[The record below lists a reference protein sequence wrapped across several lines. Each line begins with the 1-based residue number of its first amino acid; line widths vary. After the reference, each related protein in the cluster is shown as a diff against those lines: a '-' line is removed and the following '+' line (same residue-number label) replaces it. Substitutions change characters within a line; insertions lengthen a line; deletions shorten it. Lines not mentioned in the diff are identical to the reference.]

1 MKALLRAI
9 AALALLALL
18 VPSLAASAQTDP
30 AALIRQYF
38 EARDRGDV
46 AATMAFYA
54 DDAVLEG
61 AGLCSPNRCAG
72 KAAIQREIER
82 QVAAKVQTTIT
93 DSQVSGNAV
102 TVRLELR
109 GNAIR
114 AAGVERIVNSVTV
127 EVRGDKFVAFRVR
140 FDTNDPQTATFLNFQ
155 RLTGLLRQHYE
166 ARNRDDAAAALESF
180 TDDAVFEVATCRP
193 ACVGKEAIRRELEG
207 GVAVHR
213 RQTISNLQVSGN
225 TVTFR
230 IESRTDNIRAA
241 GLERIVASAT
251 AEFRDG
257 KIAILR
263 SVQDMSDPQ
272 TAQFVAWQQAR
283 RVQQPTQLPRTGGSP
298 VALFAALGLGA
309 LLSALGLALRGA
321 RR

>member
-102 TVRLELR
+102 TVRLEL
-109 GNAIR
+109 
-114 AAGVERIVNSVTV
+114 
-127 EVRGDKFVAFRVR
+127 
-140 FDTNDPQTATFLNFQ
+140 
-155 RLTGLLRQHYE
+155 
-166 ARNRDDAAAALESF
+166 
-180 TDDAVFEVATCRP
+180 
-193 ACVGKEAIRRELEG
+193 
-207 GVAVHR
+207 
-213 RQTISNLQVSGN
+213 
-225 TVTFR
+225 
-230 IESRTDNIRAA
+230 
-241 GLERIVASAT
+241 
-251 AEFRDG
+251 
-257 KIAILR
+257 
-263 SVQDMSDPQ
+263 
-272 TAQFVAWQQAR
+272 
-283 RVQQPTQLPRTGGSP
+283 
-298 VALFAALGLGA
+298 
-309 LLSALGLALRGA
+309 
-321 RR
+321 